1 MSGTGRGFQ
10 LYVGS
15 THSAFDQS
23 RMSPLNPLNYRSILG
38 GDVFCLSS
46 RSYNRP
52 DHNDKRFL
60 HVYCQRSPAPPS
72 TTKALLL
79 TAANFLASRAP
90 LRTGHAVAAL
100 LVLEDGR
107 YIMQLR
113 DDVPN
118 IWYPGHWGLF
128 GGGVDDREDE
138 VAALRRELREELE
151 LEVND
156 ARLFAIINYDLQPIG
171 LDCYFR
177 RYYEVPVTIAAWNR
191 VVLHEGSDVR
201 ALTGDEALS
210 LPRIS

>member
-1 MSGTGRGFQ
+1 
-10 LYVGS
+10 
-15 THSAFDQS
+15 
-23 RMSPLNPLNYRSILG
+23 
-38 GDVFCLSS
+38 
-46 RSYNRP
+46 
-52 DHNDKRFL
+52 
-60 HVYCQRSPAPPS
+60 
-72 TTKALLL
+72 L
-79 TAANFLASRAP
+79 TAANFLASRDP

-128 GGGVDDREDE
+128 GGGIDDREDE
-138 VAALRRELREELE
+138 VEALRRELREELE

-156 ARLFAIINYDLQPIG
+156 PRLFAIINYDLQPIG

-210 LPRIS
+210 LPKISPYDAFALFLHHNRNRLAGSIYARSLSG